1 MSQVKAVLLDIEGTV
16 SSISFVKDVLVSTQ
30 PAEIRDTTI
39 QLGFSISSAR
49 IAHVFSTAGFN
60 SSYSRILLLILT
72 VVPCAAPWPALQ
84 FPYTL
89 TALPQVLSEKWD
101 SDEFAPYRSE
111 FPAEYRSDP
120 ADFLSHV
127 RELTKNDVKIAYLK
141 NLQGGGTLIDVS
153 PALIDRHPADVLLD
167 KRQLIRIGYP
177 HRQTAYPRKV
187 HGYLWLQAYRSG
199 AIKAPVYPDVVTA
212 LQQWTSRGLKVY
224 IYSSGSVLAQQLF
237 FEHTD
242 NAAQADLRP
251 FLAGHF
257 DTVNAGL
264 KTRAESYEV
273 IARETGWPVGD
284 WVFLTDN
291 VKEVE
296 AATAAGMHAR
306 IVEREGNAPV
316 SEEDVRRFG
325 PVVTDFVRDEG
336 LQRLL
341 GSD

>member
-16 SSISFVKDVLVSTQ
+16 SSISFVREVL
-30 PAEIRDTTI
+30 
-39 QLGFSISSAR
+39 
-49 IAHVFSTAGFN
+49 
-60 SSYSRILLLILT
+60 
-72 VVPCAAPWPALQ
+72 

-89 TALPQVLSEKWD
+89 TALPEVLAEKWD
-101 SDEFAPYRSE
+101 TDEFAPYRND
-111 FPAEYRSDP
+111 FPPEHRSDP

-127 RELTKNDVKIAYLK
+127 RELTNNDVKIAYLK
-141 NLQGGGTLIDVS
+141 NLQG
-153 PALIDRHPADVLLD
+153 
-167 KRQLIRIGYP
+167 
-177 HRQTAYPRKV
+177 
-187 HGYLWLQAYRSG
+187 YLWLQAYRSG
-199 AIKAPVYPDVVTA
+199 AVKAPVYPDVVKA
-212 LQQWTSRGLKVY
+212 LEQWTAAGLKVY

-273 IARETGWPVGD
+273 IARETGHAAHQ

-296 AATAAGMHAR
+296 AAVAAGMHAR
-306 IVEREGNAPV
+306 IVVREGNAPV
-316 SEEDVRRFG
+316 SDEDIARFG
-325 PVVTDFVRDEG
+325 PVVTDFVKDDG
-336 LQRLL
+336 LRRLL
-341 GSD
+341 AMD